1 MAKPGYHEAF
11 NKLVKFS
18 IKNFDTL
25 MENNIIGMICDM
37 KF

>member
-1 MAKPGYHEAF
+1 MAKPGYQEEF

-18 IKNFDTL
+18 ITNFDTL
-25 MENNIIGMICDM
+25 MEKNIIGMICDM